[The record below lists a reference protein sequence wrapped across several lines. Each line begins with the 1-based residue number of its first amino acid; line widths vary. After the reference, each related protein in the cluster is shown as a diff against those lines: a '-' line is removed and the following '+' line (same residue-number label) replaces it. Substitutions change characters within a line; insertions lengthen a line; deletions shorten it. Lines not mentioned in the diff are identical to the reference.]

1 MAEKTIMWGDGTADT
16 LTVTYTGGAGSSE
29 LSVSSDPNRSL
40 VVRTLTVSL
49 RSGGVTLA
57 SLTVSQK
64 ARSRAYSMS
73 YNESYK

>member
-16 LTVTYTGGAGSSE
+16 LPVTYTGGAGSSE

-57 SLTVSQK
+57 TLTVSQK

-73 YNESYK
+73 YNANYE

>member
-16 LTVTYTGGAGSSE
+16 LTVTYIGGAGSSE

-73 YNESYK
+73 YNTNYE

>member
-1 MAEKTIMWGDGTADT
+1 MATKTIMWGDGTADT
-16 LTVTYTGGAGSSE
+16 LSVTYTGTTGSSE

-57 SLTVSQK
+57 SLSVSQK